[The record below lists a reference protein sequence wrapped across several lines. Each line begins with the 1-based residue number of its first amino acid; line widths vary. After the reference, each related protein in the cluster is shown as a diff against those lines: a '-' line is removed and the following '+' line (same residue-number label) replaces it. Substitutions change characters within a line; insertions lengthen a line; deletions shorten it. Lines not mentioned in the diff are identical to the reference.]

1 MSTTYKEAFDTWKTE
16 IMPEVIAQYGKD
28 DYPALAE
35 SWNDYTDSLH
45 KDGEFTDLQYY
56 YCPAWDDEMPEH
68 DGTHLLESMGV
79 AFAYLRVNTR
89 PDNLMADMPAG
100 SSHHRVLIKRGNQE
114 MTIYYSRGPAHES
127 ENPDNADV
135 FNSLL
140 IDTSAIDIGYEFE
153 EWAENLGFNPDS
165 REAERIFKLC
175 QETLLHLKTLFSDSE
190 LDELRELFADY

>member
-1 MSTTYKEAFDTWKTE
+1 MTMTYKEAFETWQTE
-16 IMPEVIAQYGKD
+16 IMPDVIAHYGKD
-28 DYPALAE
+28 DHPALAE

-68 DGTHLLESMGV
+68 DGTYLLESMGV
-79 AFAYLRVNTR
+79 SFAYLRVSTR
-89 PDNLMADMPAG
+89 PDKLMSDMPAG
-100 SSHHRVLIKRGNQE
+100 SSHHRVLIKRGNRE
-114 MTIYYSRGPAHES
+114 MTTYYSRGPAHKS

-140 IDTSAIDIGYEFE
+140 MDTSDIDIGYEFD
-153 EWAENLGFNPDS
+153 EWAENLGFDPDS
-165 REAERIFKLC
+165 RKAERIFKLC